1 MNIYD
6 VGLKA
11 GVPSVGTFCAKGPL
25 SLFMF
30 LKLTEG
36 IDLYDEFRVVMG
48 RGDNHVNAGTKP

>member
-36 IDLYDEFRVVMG
+36 IMLGFPRAGRERILGDLG
-48 RGDNHVNAGTKP
+48 WNC